1 MGGRGSSDGS
11 FLPTHS
17 LQQQS
22 AGQLQKL
29 AVIGFLS
36 LLLTVNLL
44 YHVKTHARMQ
54 QLTASA
60 GEA

>member
-1 MGGRGSSDGS
+1 MGGKGSSDGS

-17 LQQQS
+17 LQQS

-54 QLTASA
+54 QLTVGA